1 MLRIRNSCLA
11 SASSTWCPTSVCV
24 AVLFGAKTKSWTRQP
39 QSGRIWR
46 SPSAVPM
53 MMRTDSSMLAS
64 YRLSWMPPFGP
75 TEKGNLKP
83 TPRKLLM
90 RVPMPRLRGRDPHF
104 HLALAGGAAHHRAA
118 LALLD
123 LQPVGRVAL
132 GADEPAGA
140 ARAHRLDDLVP
151 DGLECRHPLFGMLI
165 HLRQGPRRSTHRSI
179 SSVTLQGQ
187 WIRSREADPYRA
199 GPPPIK
205 PGRPAGR

>member
-1 MLRIRNSCLA
+1 
-11 SASSTWCPTSVCV
+11 
-24 AVLFGAKTKSWTRQP
+24 
-39 QSGRIWR
+39 
-46 SPSAVPM
+46 M

-75 TEKGNLKP
+75 TEKGNLRP

-104 HLALAGGAAHHRAA
+104 HLALAGGAAHHPAA

-132 GADEPAGA
+132 GADEPPGA
-140 ARAHRLDDLVP
+140 ARAHPLDDLVP
-151 DGLECRHPLFGMLI
+151 DGLGCRHPLFGILI

-205 PGRPAGR
+205 PGRPAGRQACPKPPNPKPQAADPHPHASPKPQAQNVTPKPEPEPGLTFWF